1 MMSYGPVLSVWVSR
15 AGRYTSSIL
24 KGAKPAELPVEKPA
38 NFEFVVNLTAPY
50 VRFQIT
56 REVEGLTRAWAEIQP
71 CAQWSCR
78 SRLCSV
84 SRLAIKKQASP

>member
-1 MMSYGPVLSVWVSR
+1 MSYGPVLSVWVSR

-24 KGAKPAELPVEKPA
+24 KGAKPAELPVEQPA

-56 REVEGLTRAWAEIQP
+56 REVGAD
-71 CAQWSCR
+71 
-78 SRLCSV
+78 
-84 SRLAIKKQASP
+84 